1 MRVYQTNEIKNI
13 ALLGSAG
20 SGKTTLAESMLFG
33 AGIIKR
39 RGTVEA
45 KNTVCDY
52 FPVEQEY
59 GYSVFSTVFHVEWNN
74 KKLNI
79 IDCPGSDD
87 FVGGAITALNVTD
100 QAVILINGQYGPEV
114 GTQNNFR
121 YTEKLKKPVIFLVN
135 QLDSDKCDF
144 DNVMNSMKEIYG
156 SKCVQIQYPTAT
168 GAGFNSIIDVL
179 LMKKYSWKP
188 EGGAPII
195 EEIPA
200 EEMDKAMELHK
211 ALVEAAAENDET
223 LMEKF
228 FETEAL
234 TEDEM
239 REGIRKGLVARSI
252 FPVFC
257 VCAGKDMG
265 VRRLMEFLGN
275 VVPFVSEMDKIHNTR
290 GEEVTPDP
298 DGAES
303 VYFFKTAVEPH
314 IGEVSYFKVM
324 SGSIKVGDDLT
335 NADRGSKERI
345 GQLFACAG
353 ANRIPVEQLN
363 AGDIGCTVKLK
374 DVKTGNTL
382 NGKGVEQ
389 HFDFIKYPNPKY
401 MRAIEAV
408 NSQETEKL
416 MAALLKMRQED
427 PTWIIEQS
435 KELRQTIVKGQGE
448 FHLRTLKWR
457 LENNEKLQT
466 VFKEA
471 RIPYRETIT
480 KQAKAEYRHKKQSGG
495 AGQFGEVHLIVEPY
509 AEGMPDPTMYKFNGQ
524 EFKMNIKGKEEK
536 TLPWGGKLVFI
547 NSVVGGAIDTRFMP
561 AILKGIMDCME
572 RGPLTGSYARDVR
585 VVVYDGKMHPV
596 DSNELSFTLAARHA
610 FSDAFKIAGPKILE
624 PIYDL
629 EVYVPGDYMGDVM
642 SDLQGRRAMIMGM
655 DSEAGYQKLQA
666 KIPLKELASYSI
678 SLSSL
683 TGGRASFTTKFSS
696 YELVPNELQQTLIA
710 EHEAEVKDED
720 E

>member
-536 TLPWGGKLVFI
+536 TMPWGGKLVFI

-710 EHEAEVKDED
+710 EHEAEVKDE
-720 E
+720 EE